1 MDDPVDEKAYDIRIS
16 GSDPSDEEIAA
27 LTAVLTVALDELA
40 GDNGRR
46 HRLTP
51 TAWERSQR
59 AVRTPLT
66 PGTWKTFGA

>member
-1 MDDPVDEKAYDIRIS
+1 VTDETIRIL
-16 GSDPSDEEIAA
+16 GGDPSDEEIAA

-40 GDNGRR
+40 GDTRR
-46 HRLTP
+46 RQRLTP

-59 AVRTPLT
+59 AVRTPLV